1 MELSMS
7 VKALTKDE
15 WQSFFDY
22 LSRILV
28 GSRVEIHV
36 ESLTLGDQ
44 LEAEWLPLL
53 GMVYD
58 KKNDIVEVALEG
70 LTHMIHHPREISVS
84 VEERTGAILSLQ
96 IIDGDDS
103 QQIIMLREPLML
115 PPPDESRAGVPG

>member
-1 MELSMS
+1 MS
-7 VKALTKDE
+7 VESLTKDG
-15 WQSFFDY
+15 WQDFFDY

-70 LTHMIHHPREISVS
+70 LDHMIHHPREISVS
-84 VEERTGAILSLQ
+84 VDERTGAILSLQ
-96 IIDGDDS
+96 IIDGDDN
-103 QQIIMLREPLML
+103 QQIILLREPLML
-115 PPPDESRAGVPG
+115 PPPDEKRAGVPG

>member
-7 VKALTKDE
+7 VESLTKDG
-15 WQSFFDY
+15 WQDFFDY

-58 KKNDIVEVALEG
+58 KKNDVVEVALEG
-70 LTHMIHHPREISVS
+70 LDHMIHHPREISVS
-84 VEERTGAILSLQ
+84 VDERTGAILSLR
-96 IIDGDDS
+96 IIDGDDN
-103 QQIIMLREPLML
+103 QQIILLREPLML
-115 PPPDESRAGVPG
+115 PPPDESRAGVAG